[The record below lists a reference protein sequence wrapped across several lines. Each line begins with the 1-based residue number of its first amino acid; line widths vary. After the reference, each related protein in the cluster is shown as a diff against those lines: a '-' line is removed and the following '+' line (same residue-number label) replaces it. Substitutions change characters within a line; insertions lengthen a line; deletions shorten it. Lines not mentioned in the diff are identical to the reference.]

1 MIQNSQYRAIPTD
14 LQLNGPILSFV
25 KTPSDSTLAVGQSA
39 YFTGVATAQFPTQ
52 TPANPAVGFATG
64 TIAYQWYSVTDGQL
78 TEGTKYTGTATTE
91 LYINGVESPS
101 DNGTQY
107 YLSADYVAIG
117 TSPNANNESFT
128 SSRANLTVYPEIIIN
143 THPSDVSVGAGG
155 QATFTIDASLTD
167 GSYGGLAYQW
177 RIDGENLTDGTY
189 ESLSIAKLGV
199 RGQID
204 DAVLLVP
211 LNEDPVNTGNVNFQD
226 YSLGATKIV
235 TPGSIYGDAPAWQS
249 TGFATGNFYNGAAY
263 FNGSSS
269 YVNVGSVASGNVT
282 PAGNSDGLTDFQI
295 GDETFTMEAWIKWS
309 DQSWSGTWEVIACL
323 GGGYYSDGGIWWAI
337 LRDDE
342 KGESTTFY
350 ISHTGGYTSIAR
362 GVDIRADDNEWHHYA
377 VTRSSLDDGHR
388 VKMWMDGEEVGA
400 NGVNFV
406 GKDFGGIGLGYIG
419 LEHARFHTIGYYY
432 PNCWMQDVRC
442 YKGLEKY
449 TQKFTPSRVSILGY
463 SRNVTTFDDS
473 FPAALALPL
482 WNRTGTINE
491 VNVEDVSEN
500 KLTVTSGETTLTWDT
515 DVKKWYDG
523 SAKFPNDDSATL
535 SVEARGLSFG
545 LGDFTIEA
553 WCYFTKTGFSDI
565 FSTDSYDTF
574 DDLGNG
580 LFAFRKNSAEK
591 LSFYCNPNFESSDV
605 LTAGDTIAQNTWV
618 HCAVSRQDG
627 VVRLFLQGNLQ
638 GTHDFSPGGA
648 GTTPNHSGGAPRVG
662 GVAGNSKPMGGY
674 IQDLIV
680 YKGVAKYTEDF
691 IVPNRSILSEDKSYS
706 EILGSQTTQ
715 LTITPDEVGSSKID
729 CLVTHPVA
737 SSKTSKKASLVVTE
751 PKSIIKIEGY
761 DGTSTATL
769 LQKNLE
775 DSEFTLTK
783 SDLDSDD
790 ICFYAAEKDIEIEID
805 MYGGKGIGF
814 DEEGGTNY
822 NAGFQWTSGGDG
834 GEGGFSRIQF
844 TMKKNEEYILRG
856 IKSNTALFLYR
867 KASLMAVVGQ
877 GGNGGHYGKGGNGG
891 GVNVAGESTVS
902 SSGGTGGRGGFLIP
916 EGELGENGIFGSRAN
931 PSTVYPEDFTTD
943 GKTPGQTIKCSKGV
957 YWRDQGKGPCED
969 VGTSKFRLSDG
980 TEVTNSATIDRGFKA
995 GYSINSTGG
1004 AGEGDGA
1011 SGGHGATGGEG
1022 HSSAGGGGGS
1032 GYSDGSIDIVSTSL
1046 GGSTGNSRINVR
1058 LNKGLN
1064 GFYVDEKGRI
1074 LIMSC
1079 TDKRDPNTL
1088 EITTGKIMP
1097 GDNKVLDDTRWQRFL
1112 DLARDGTEDYRITA
1126 NSTNGT
1132 KYTNATEKNIHRMIN
1147 ANQLT
1152 LRTSM
1157 ARGWRDMSYVS
1168 GYSGRKALAWD
1179 ETSGSSITGTDYSMM
1194 WWVSGSGWG
1203 FYGWSSNPFFT
1214 PTLYY
1219 QENVQYWILPPGVPD
1234 F

>member
-25 KTPSDSTLAVGQSA
+25 KTPSDTTLAVGQSA

-128 SSRANLTVYPEIIIN
+128 SSRASLTVYPEIIIN

-189 ESLSIAKLGV
+189 ESLSVAKQGV

-211 LNEDPVNTGNVNFQD
+211 LNEDAVNTGNVNLRD
-226 YSLGATKIV
+226 YSNNTKTV
-235 TPGSIYGDAPAWQS
+235 TAGSLYGDAPVWQS

-263 FNGSSS
+263 FNGSTSYINVAGSS
-269 YVNVGSVASGNVT
+269 
-282 PAGNSDGLTDFQI
+282 DFNMADQP
-295 GDETFTMEAWIKWS
+295 FTMEVWIKWS
-309 DQSWSGTWEVIACL
+309 DQSWSSDWEVISSL
-323 GGGYYSDGGIWWAI
+323 GGGYYHDGGIWWSI
-337 LRDDE
+337 LRNASRGD
-342 KGESTTFY
+342 STTFY
-350 ISHTGGYTSIAR
+350 ISGVAGYSPIATN
-362 GVDIRADDNEWHHYA
+362 VDVRADDDEWHHYA
-377 VTRSSLDDGHR
+377 VTRTSRDDGHKVR
-388 VKMWMDGEEVGA
+388 MWMDGKLVGE
-400 NGVNFV
+400 NTVNFV
-406 GKDFGGIGLGYIG
+406 DVNFGGDDLGYIG
-419 LEHARFHTIGYYY
+419 LEHATFHRIGYYY
-432 PNCWMQDVRC
+432 PNCWMQDFRC

-449 TQKFTPSRVSILGY
+449 TQEFTPSRVSILGY
-463 SRNVTTFDDS
+463 TRNISTFNDS

-491 VNVEDVSEN
+491 VSLDDISQND
-500 KLTVTSGETTLTWDT
+500 LTITSGETTLTWDT

-535 SVEARGLSFG
+535 SVEARGLGFG
-545 LGDFTIEA
+545 LEDFTIEA
-553 WCYFTKTGFSDI
+553 WCYFTKTGFADI
-565 FSTDSYDTF
+565 FSTDDYSTYSTAF
-574 DDLGNG
+574 DNAVGG

-591 LSFYCNPNFESSDV
+591 LSFYCNPNFESSNV
-605 LTAGDTIAQNTWV
+605 LTDGDTISQNTWV

-648 GTTPNHSGGAPRVG
+648 GTTPNHSGGKPRVG

-691 IVPNRSILSEDKSYS
+691 IVPDRSIISEDKSYS
-706 EILGSQTTQ
+706 KISGSQTTQ
-715 LTITPDEVGSSKID
+715 LTITPDEEGSSKID

-790 ICFYAAEKDIEIEID
+790 ICFYAAEKDIEVEID

-822 NAGFQWTSGGDG
+822 NAGFRWTSGGDG

-867 KASLMAVVGQ
+867 KASLIAVVGQ
-877 GGNGGHYGKGGNGG
+877 GGNGGHYGKGGKGG

-916 EGELGENGIFGSRAN
+916 EGELEENGIFGSRAN

-957 YWRDQGKGPCED
+957 YWRDQGKGACED
-969 VGTSKFRLSDG
+969 VGTVKFRLSDG
-980 TEVTNSATIDRGFKA
+980 TEVTNSAIIDRGFKA

-1004 AGEGDGA
+1004 AAEGDGA

-1022 HSSAGGGGGS
+1022 HNSAGGGGGS
-1032 GYSDGSIDIVSTSL
+1032 GYSDGSITIFNTQL
-1046 GGSTGNSRINVR
+1046 GGSTGNARINMR
-1058 LNKGLN
+1058 LSAGD
-1064 GFYVDEKGRI
+1064 FFVDDKGRI
-1074 LIMSC
+1074 LILSN
-1079 TDKRDPNTL
+1079 TDNRDPRTL
-1088 EITTGKIMP
+1088 TKTTS
-1097 GDNKVLDDTRWQRFL
+1097 KVLRNTNTCIDDTRWQRFI
-1112 DLARDGTEDYRITA
+1112 DLARDGTQNYRLTA
-1126 NSTNGT
+1126 TLNNSTT
-1132 KYTNATEKNIHRMIN
+1132 KIVNATDKNIHKMIN
-1147 ANQLT
+1147 GNALT
-1152 LRTSM
+1152 LRNSLT
-1157 ARGWRDMSYVS
+1157 GWVDSNYA
-1168 GYSGRKALAWD
+1168 YTLLALAWD
-1179 ETSGSSITGTDYSMM
+1179 ETSNDGMSGYGGDYSILSWSPTSNHGHGYYGSS
-1194 WWVSGSGWG
+1194 
-1203 FYGWSSNPFFT
+1203 SNSFFT
-1214 PTLYY
+1214 PTTYNHY
-1219 QENVQYWILPPGVPD
+1219 SANWWILPPGVPD

>member
-91 LYINGVESPS
+91 LIINGVESPS

-155 QATFTIDASLTD
+155 VATFTIDASLTD

-177 RIDGENLTDGTY
+177 RVDGENLTDGTY
-189 ESLSIAKLGV
+189 ESLSVAV
-199 RGQID
+199 RGQLD

-226 YSLGATKIV
+226 YSNKTKIV
-235 TPGSIYGDAPAWQS
+235 TPGSLYGDAPVWQS

-263 FNGSSS
+263 FNGSTS
-269 YVNVGSVASGNVT
+269 YINVAGSN
-282 PAGNSDGLTDFQI
+282 DFII
-295 GDETFTMEAWIKWS
+295 GDQPFTMEVWIKWS
-309 DQSWSGTWEVIACL
+309 DQSYSGTWEVISSL
-323 GGGYYSDGGIWWAI
+323 GGGYYYDGGIWWAI
-337 LRDDE
+337 LRRDGAA
-342 KGESTTFY
+342 GENTTFY
-350 ISHTGGYTSIAR
+350 ISGSDGGYYEIATQ
-362 GVDIRADDNEWHHYA
+362 VDIRADDNEWHHYA
-377 VTRSSLDDGHR
+377 VTRSSRDDGHVVR
-388 VKMWMDGEEVGA
+388 MWMDGVKVGENSA
-400 NGVNFV
+400 NFV
-406 GKDFGGIGLGYIG
+406 DRDFGGGALGYIG
-419 LEHARFHTIGYYY
+419 LEHATFHTIGYYY
-432 PNCWMQDVRC
+432 PNCWMQDLRC
-442 YKGLEKY
+442 YKNFEKY
-449 TQKFTPSRVSILGY
+449 TQEFTPSTVSILGY

-473 FPAALALPL
+473 FPSALALPL
-482 WNRTGTINE
+482 WNSTGTINE
-491 VNVEDVSEN
+491 VNIEDVSEN

-574 DDLGNG
+574 DDRGNG

-605 LTAGDTIAQNTWV
+605 LTDGDTIAQNTWV

-648 GTTPNHSGGAPRVG
+648 GTTPDHSGGAPRVG

-691 IVPNRSILSEDKSYS
+691 IVPDRSILSEDKNYS
-706 EILGSQTTQ
+706 EISGSQTTQ
-715 LTITPDEVGSSKID
+715 LTITPDEIGSSKID

-790 ICFYAAEKDIEIEID
+790 ICFYAAEKDIEVEID

-891 GVNVAGESTVS
+891 GVNIAGESTVS

-916 EGELGENGIFGSRAN
+916 EGELGENGIYGSRAN

-957 YWRDQGKGPCED
+957 YWRDQGKGACED
-969 VGTSKFRLSDG
+969 VGTVKFRLSDG
-980 TEVTNSATIDRGFKA
+980 TEVTNSAIIDRGFKE

-1032 GYSDGSIDIVSTSL
+1032 GYSDGSIDIVRTTL

-1058 LNKGLN
+1058 IASGSERFD
-1064 GFYVDEKGRI
+1064 GFFVDNQGRI
-1074 LIMSC
+1074 LILAA
-1079 TDKRDPNTL
+1079 DDRDPRKLTK
-1088 EITTGKIMP
+1088 TTGIVNY
-1097 GDNKVLDDTRWQRFL
+1097 GDNACIDDTRWRRFL
-1112 DLARDGTEDYRITA
+1112 DLARDGTQDYRLTA
-1126 NSTNGT
+1126 TTNNSTT
-1132 KYTNATEKNIHRMIN
+1132 KIVNATEKNIHKMMN
-1147 ANQLT
+1147 GNVKTLSTSLT
-1152 LRTSM
+1152 SWDI
-1157 ARGWRDMSYVS
+1157 AFAGS
-1168 GYSGRKALAWD
+1168 GEYAIAWDDKEGTYSG
-1179 ETSGSSITGTDYSMM
+1179 GGDYSGIL
-1194 WWVSGSGWG
+1194 WNDGTRYTQGYAY
-1203 FYGWSSNPFFT
+1203 YGASNNPTFT
-1214 PTLYY
+1214 PVHSYHHTSV
-1219 QENVQYWILPPGVPD
+1219 NWWILPPGVPD